1 MEPYTGGASFWLRSI
16 ARGPTAQ
23 MLLMSWAS
31 DSNAG
36 TDMWIFKADV
46 WIFSIWRSGQKT
58 AKHDGD
64 FIGTNE
70 FAPFCSTRFS
80 SPRQLLSRTTC
91 RNQTQDPSSKSRPR
105 THTARPMVLC
115 TQVACERVRLG
126 FTQTAPRRTVP
137 RSMPARGRREAIL
150 GEAETQ
156 QIHGLSE
163 GHQMLQQACCAT
175 ASFTWRLPTPNCF
188 QTAQKPVQEA
198 VCTNLELYAQERK
211 WEGIEFVVLGGQ

>member
-1 MEPYTGGASFWLRSI
+1 MEPYTGGASFWLDPSPG
-16 ARGPTAQ
+16 GPPLRCSSCHGRRTRTQ
-23 MLLMSWAS
+23 
-31 DSNAG
+31 G
-36 TDMWIFKADV
+36 QTCG
-46 WIFSIWRSGQKT
+46 FSKQTCGFSRF
-58 AKHDGD
+58 GD
-64 FIGTNE
+64 LDKKRQSTMATSSETNE

-105 THTARPMVLC
+105 THTARPMFLC
-115 TQVACERVRLG
+115 TQVACESVRLA

-175 ASFTWRLPTPNCF
+175 ASFTWRLSTPNCF
-188 QTAQKPVQEA
+188 QTAQNQFRKQ
-198 VCTNLELYAQERK
+198 CAQTWSSMRRR
-211 WEGIEFVVLGGQ
+211 GSGRA